1 MKDNSI
7 LIKKRKDK
15 SSTIHRK
22 IRIKYKRVPI
32 SFVVSRIKPT
42 ESFYPSN
49 KKSYPTTG
57 LEPTF
62 LVPQTNVLPLNY
74 VGLIFAFRMARLEL
88 ASPVPKTGMLLLHTL
103 TLKHDASFLLL
114 MLTMCKHERNY
125 YFMRCVLALRVLL
138 SYVIHEINDLTILI
152 YSCI

>member
-15 SSTIHRK
+15 PSTIHRK

-32 SFVVSRIKPT
+32 SFVVSRIKQQ
-42 ESFYPSN
+42 SHFIHQI
-49 KKSYPTTG
+49 KKATLQPDLNRHSWYTN
-57 LEPTF
+57 
-62 LVPQTNVLPLNY
+62 NVLPLNY

-125 YFMRCVLALRVLL
+125 YFMGCVLALRVLL
-138 SYVIHEINDLTILI
+138 SCVIHEINDLTILI